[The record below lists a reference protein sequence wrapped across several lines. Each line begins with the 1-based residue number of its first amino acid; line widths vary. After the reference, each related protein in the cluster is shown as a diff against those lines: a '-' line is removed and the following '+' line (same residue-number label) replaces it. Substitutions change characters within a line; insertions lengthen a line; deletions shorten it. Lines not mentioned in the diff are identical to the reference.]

1 LFVASSQQQQQQC
14 RIWKGLQKDK
24 DHISH
29 TTMLLQVSS
38 PSRTLFSSTPKVF
51 LKETMIWK
59 KKTGVIQE
67 RKISRYYSRAIDCE

>member
-1 LFVASSQQQQQQC
+1 
-14 RIWKGLQKDK
+14 
-24 DHISH
+24 
-29 TTMLLQVSS
+29 MLLQVSS

-67 RKISRYYSRAIDCE
+67 RKIGRYQPLLESH

>member
-1 LFVASSQQQQQQC
+1 LFVASSQQQQQQQC

-51 LKETMIWK
+51 FKETMIWK

-67 RKISRYYSRAIDCE
+67 RKISRYQPLLESH